1 MAVSHKAPE
10 SKYTL
15 EGIIRYI
22 TNQCCHDERVIYYA
36 GIGTQPYCAI
46 RDMLLTKQLYSKT
59 DRSQYKHI
67 ILLMGQDT
75 DESNFIAATNEIAKA
90 FYILT
95 GCQLVYA
102 VHANTDKLHMH
113 MVINSIRYNDGTRL
127 NVNNRM
133 YFTMINI
140 CNRILERY
148 GLEKV
153 KTAERFIKEDY
164 CEDIY
169 LYCN

>member
-22 TNQCCHDERVIYYA
+22 TDQSRHDERVIYYA
-36 GIGTQPYCAI
+36 GIGTQPYYAI
-46 RDMLLTKQLYSKT
+46 RDMLITKQLFSKT

-75 DESNFIAATNEIAKA
+75 DESNFITATDEIAKA
-90 FYILT
+90 FYNLT

-102 VHANTDKLHMH
+102 IHANTEKLHMH

-127 NVNNRM
+127 DINNRM

-140 CNRILERY
+140 CNCILNRY

-153 KTAERFIKEDY
+153 KTAERFIREDY
-164 CEDIY
+164 GEDIY
-169 LYCN
+169 MYCN